1 MSDDETLRLFIELT
15 LPPEIVE
22 ALGRIQRVCRT
33 RLPEG
38 SIRWVAPEGIHLTL
52 RFLGETAGSR
62 QTDAEAAVKAAVRA
76 APGPQRLELSGYG
89 SFPSGRTAPRVLFVG
104 LRDVGGG
111 LPALTAALDKAL
123 ARVGWAPEGRPFRPH
138 LTLGRV
144 REDLRTTRSRRS
156 GARWRRFLKSSRWP
170 GTRKRSPWCA
180 ARWARGDPAIPG
192 SSRRRYNPPIRL

>member
-104 LRDVGGG
+104 MRDVGGG

-144 REDLRTTRSRRS
+144 REDLRTTQIETLRSALAALPKVEPLAWDAKEVALVRS
-156 GARWRRFLKSSRWP
+156 QMGPGGSRYS
-170 GTRKRSPWCA
+170 RLVA
-180 ARWARGDPAIPG
+180 AA
-192 SSRRRYNPPIRL
+192 L